1 MTPFRGPA
9 CSEALTLLINLL
21 KVFSPSHYYT
31 TPTTFA
37 APTQPD
43 GGYQL
48 PISCF
53 MDKVTRVIQKLY
65 LTNHDKHA
73 SPRMEYPPPF
83 SDSQLE
89 NLVSEIK
96 DWQITHGSLLKLVN
110 TDQDS
115 TVLTR
120 PVGTCLF
127 PTLFPRERFEQALG
141 LQKTYNKLYA
151 RVAEDEEW
159 LYDTLKDDEFARIL
173 WGIHEEVK
181 KEGYVQD
188 HTLGIFR
195 SDYMLDANPAGQ
207 VKLKQVEFNTI
218 SCAGGIHSNLI
229 SDMHRHLQ
237 RRGAHLPADPNAT
250 IPSLNISASHL
261 PPSHTL
267 STITSGLVSAHTSY
281 GPPKSPAAEQTCILI
296 IVQPRNFNIADERPI
311 EYALWDH
318 NIPTFRVEL
327 LSPGVLAQTSLAL
340 TRELLYH
347 PPSHPAAAGPLEV
360 SVVYL
365 RAGFEAEEYSG
376 PGGGEAREA
385 RVRIELS
392 RAVKCPSILSHL
404 TTFKKVQ
411 QALAVP
417 GVLQRFL
424 SSAAEVAG
432 IASTFARLYPMDTSA
447 AGLEARKLARDGEA
461 AEGYVLKP
469 SLEGGGHNI
478 YGSSIPAFLAR
489 TPEEKWSRY
498 ILMSKIVSPTVR
510 NLLMSAQGLYNG
522 PVISELGV
530 FGVCLWR
537 RSGETEGRVEMV
549 EDQEP
554 CCWSFKTKGAGV
566 DEMSVVKGYGCFDSP
581 ALVDDDVFMACCRD
595 AEKS

>member
-1 MTPFRGPA
+1 
-9 CSEALTLLINLL
+9 
-21 KVFSPSHYYT
+21 
-31 TPTTFA
+31 
-37 APTQPD
+37 
-43 GGYQL
+43 
-48 PISCF
+48 
-53 MDKVTRVIQKLY
+53 
-65 LTNHDKHA
+65 
-73 SPRMEYPPPF
+73 MEYPPPF
-83 SDSQLE
+83 SDSHLE

-110 TDQDS
+110 TDQDN
-115 TVLTR
+115 TVLTH
-120 PVGTCLF
+120 PVGACLLA
-127 PTLFPRERFEQALG
+127 TLFPKELFEQALG
-141 LQKTYNKLYA
+141 LQKVYNKLYA
-151 RVAEDEEW
+151 QVAEDEEW
-159 LYDTLKDDEFARIL
+159 LYDTLKDDEFAKTL

-181 KEGYVQD
+181 KEG
-188 HTLGIFR
+188 LGIFR

-218 SCAGGIHSNLI
+218 SCAGGIHSNLV

-237 RRGAHLPADPNAT
+237 RRGLYLPAELSAPT
-250 IPSLNISASHL
+250 PSINISASHL

-267 STITSGLVSAHTSY
+267 STIISGLVSAHKLY
-281 GPPKSPAAEQTCILI
+281 GPPKSPAAEQTCILF

-311 EYALWDH
+311 DYALWDQ

-327 LSPGVLAQTSLAL
+327 SPAVLAQTSLTP

-347 PPSHPAAAGPLEV
+347 PPSRPVAALPLEV
-360 SVVYL
+360 SVVYF

-376 PGGGEAREA
+376 PGGGDAREA
-385 RVRIELS
+385 RARLELS

-411 QALAVP
+411 QALAMP

-424 SSAAEVAG
+424 SSSSEVVG
-432 IASTFARLYPMDTSA
+432 IANTFARLYPMDAST
-447 AGLEARKLARDGEA
+447 AGLEARKLAMDGEA
-461 AEGYVLKP
+461 SMGYVLKP

-478 YGSSIPAFLAR
+478 YGSSIPAFLAC

-498 ILMSKIVSPTVR
+498 ILMSKIVSPTVH
-510 NLLMSAQGLYNG
+510 NLLMSPQGLYNG

-537 RSGETEGRVEMV
+537 RSGEAEGRVEIIA
-549 EDQEP
+549 DREP
-554 CCWSFKTKGAGV
+554 CCWSFKTKSAGV

-581 ALVDDDVFMACCRD
+581 ALVDNDVFMACCRD

>member
-1 MTPFRGPA
+1 
-9 CSEALTLLINLL
+9 
-21 KVFSPSHYYT
+21 
-31 TPTTFA
+31 
-37 APTQPD
+37 
-43 GGYQL
+43 
-48 PISCF
+48 
-53 MDKVTRVIQKLY
+53 MDKVTHVVPKLH
-65 LTNHDKHA
+65 LTDHGKSA

-83 SDSQLE
+83 PDSQLE
-89 NLVSEIK
+89 NLVSDIK

-115 TVLTR
+115 TVLTHA
-120 PVGTCLF
+120 VGACLF
-127 PTLFPRERFEQALG
+127 PTLFPKEQFEQALG
-141 LQKTYNKLYA
+141 LQKVYNKLYA

-159 LYDTLKDDEFARIL
+159 LYDTLKDDEFARVL
-173 WGIHEEVK
+173 WDIHKEVK

-188 HTLGIFR
+188 HSLGIFR

-237 RRGAHLPADPNAT
+237 RRGAYVAAGLDDTTAS
-250 IPSLNISASHL
+250 INISASHL

-267 STITSGLVSAHTSY
+267 STITSGLVSAHTLY
-281 GPPKSPAAEQTCILI
+281 GPPKSPDAEQTCILF

-311 EYALWDH
+311 EYALWDQ
-318 NIPTFRVEL
+318 NIPVFRVEL
-327 LSPGVLAQTSLAL
+327 SPEILAHTSLTP

-347 PPSHPAAAGPLEV
+347 PPSRAAAAPLEV

-376 PGGGEAREA
+376 PGCGDAREA
-385 RVRIELS
+385 RVRVELS

-424 SSAAEVAG
+424 PSSGEAFN
-432 IASTFARLYPMDTSA
+432 ISSTFAQLYPMDASA
-447 AGLEARKLARDGEA
+447 AGLEARELAMDEEVS
-461 AEGYVLKP
+461 EGYVLKP
-469 SLEGGGHNI
+469 SLEGGGHNV
-478 YGSSIPAFLAR
+478 YGSAIPAFLAC
-489 TPEEKWSRY
+489 TPEEEWSRY
-498 ILMSKIVSPTVR
+498 ILMSKIVSPTVQ
-510 NLLMSAQGLYNG
+510 NLLMSPQGLYKG

-537 RSGETEGRVEMV
+537 RSGEAEGRVEMIGNT
-549 EDQEP
+549 EP
-554 CCWSFKTKGAGV
+554 CCWSFKTKSKGV

-581 ALVDDDVFMACCRD
+581 ALVDNDVFMACCRD
-595 AEKS
+595 DEQG